1 MLYKDI
7 HKLPPSFK
15 ILNQNSKLMVELDES
30 TFQAQEFSQKPRT
43 AGNSHLSAGPK

>member
-15 ILNQNSKLMVELDES
+15 ILSQNSKLMVELDMSRHFKLKNFHRNPEL
-30 TFQAQEFSQKPRT
+30 QEI
-43 AGNSHLSAGPK
+43 AI